1 LTRHLLVIGAQRC
14 GTTYLQSLLEAH
26 PEITMARPARPEPKV
41 FLSDASVDRGR
52 DWYRRTFFG
61 HATHERLLGE
71 KSTSYI
77 EVPEAADRAYRVLG
91 DDTVVLALL
100 RDPVARAVSNWR
112 FSTDNGLE
120 RRPLETALRENLA
133 EAAEWDRASTSV
145 SPFAYLERGRYE
157 QHLEPWFAAFPMN
170 LQVVFLQDLLDR
182 DEALGTL
189 YQHLGV
195 DPDFRPATR
204 EQLNESTEPIS
215 SLPPDLVHAMRTYFH
230 DHDLA
235 LSRRLGRRLPWPPE
249 QPPTRSDLD

>member
-41 FLSDASVDRGR
+41 FLAEASVERGR
-52 DWYRRTFFG
+52 DWYHRTFFG
-61 HATHERLLGE
+61 HATDERLLGE

-77 EVPEAADRAYRVLG
+77 EVPAAADRACRVLG
-91 DDTVVLALL
+91 EDTLVLALL

-120 RRPLETALRENLA
+120 QRPLETALRENLDQ
-133 EAAEWDRASTSV
+133 AAEWDSAATSV
-145 SPFAYLERGRYE
+145 SPFAYLERGRYD
-157 QHLEPWFAAFPMN
+157 QHLEPWFAVFPTTAR
-170 LQVVFLQDLLDR
+170 VVFLQDLLDR

-189 YQHLGV
+189 YQQLDV
-195 DPDFRPATR
+195 DPNFRPATR
-204 EQLNESTEPIS
+204 ERLNESTEPIS
-215 SLPPDLVHAMRTYFH
+215 SLPQDLLHALRTYFH

-249 QPPTRSDLD
+249 QPPTPE

>member
-1 LTRHLLVIGAQRC
+1 MTRHLLVIGAQRC

-41 FLSDASVDRGR
+41 FLAEASVERGR
-52 DWYRRTFFG
+52 DWYHRTFFG
-61 HATHERLLGE
+61 HATDERLLGE

-77 EVPEAADRAYRVLG
+77 EVPDAADRARRVLG
-91 DDTVVLALL
+91 EDTLILALL

-120 RRPLETALRENLA
+120 QRPLETALRENLDH
-133 EAAEWDRASTSV
+133 AAEWDSAATSV
-145 SPFAYLERGRYE
+145 SPFAYLERGRYD
-157 QHLEPWFAAFPMN
+157 QHLEPWFAVFPSTAR
-170 LQVVFLQDLLDR
+170 VVFLQDLLDR

-189 YQHLGV
+189 YEQLDV

-204 EQLNESTEPIS
+204 ERLNESMEPIS
-215 SLPPDLVHAMRTYFH
+215 SLPQDLLHALRTYFH
-230 DHDLA
+230 DHDVA

-249 QPPTRSDLD
+249 QPPTPE

>member
-41 FLSDASVDRGR
+41 FLAEASVERGR
-52 DWYRRTFFG
+52 DWYHRTFFG
-61 HATHERLLGE
+61 HATDERLLGE

-77 EVPEAADRAYRVLG
+77 EVPKAADRARRVLG
-91 DDTVVLALL
+91 EDTLILALL

-120 RRPLETALRENLA
+120 QRPLETALRENLDQ
-133 EAAEWDRASTSV
+133 AAEWDSAATSV

-157 QHLEPWFAAFPMN
+157 QHLEPWFAVFPTTAR
-170 LQVVFLQDLLDR
+170 VVFLQDLLDR

-189 YQHLGV
+189 YEQLDV

-204 EQLNESTEPIS
+204 ERLNESMEPIS
-215 SLPPDLVHAMRTYFH
+215 SLPQDLLHALRTYFH
-230 DHDLA
+230 DHDVA

-249 QPPTRSDLD
+249 QPPTPE

>member
-41 FLSDASVDRGR
+41 FLAEASVERGR
-52 DWYRRTFFG
+52 DWYHRTFFG
-61 HATHERLLGE
+61 HATDERLLGE

-77 EVPEAADRAYRVLG
+77 EVPKAADRARRVLG
-91 DDTVVLALL
+91 EDTLILALL

-120 RRPLETALRENLA
+120 QRPLETALRENLDQ
-133 EAAEWDRASTSV
+133 AAEWDSAATSV

-157 QHLEPWFAAFPMN
+157 QHLEPWFAVFPTTAR
-170 LQVVFLQDLLDR
+170 VVFLQDLLDR

-189 YQHLGV
+189 YQQLDV

-204 EQLNESTEPIS
+204 ERLNESMEPIS
-215 SLPPDLVHAMRTYFH
+215 SLPQDLLHALRTYFH
-230 DHDLA
+230 DHDVA

-249 QPPTRSDLD
+249 QPPTPE

>member
-1 LTRHLLVIGAQRC
+1 MTRHLLVIGAQRC

-41 FLSDASVDRGR
+41 FLAEASVERGR
-52 DWYRRTFFG
+52 DWYHRTFFG
-61 HATHERLLGE
+61 HATDERLLGE

-77 EVPEAADRAYRVLG
+77 EVPKAADRARRVLG
-91 DDTVVLALL
+91 EDTLILALL

-120 RRPLETALRENLA
+120 QRPLETALRENLDQ
-133 EAAEWDRASTSV
+133 AAEWDSAATSV

-157 QHLEPWFAAFPMN
+157 QHLEPWFAVFPTTAR
-170 LQVVFLQDLLDR
+170 VVFLQDLLDR

-189 YQHLGV
+189 YEQLDV

-204 EQLNESTEPIS
+204 ERLNESTEPIS
-215 SLPPDLVHAMRTYFH
+215 SLPQDLLHALRTYFH
-230 DHDLA
+230 DHDVA

-249 QPPTRSDLD
+249 QPPTTE

>member
-1 LTRHLLVIGAQRC
+1 MTRHLLVIGAQRC

-120 RRPLETALRENLA
+120 ERPLETALRENLA

-204 EQLNESTEPIS
+204 EQLNESTEPTS
-215 SLPPDLVHAMRTYFH
+215 SLPPDLVSAMRTYFH

>member
-41 FLSDASVDRGR
+41 FLAEASVERGR
-52 DWYRRTFFG
+52 DWYHRTYFG
-61 HATHERLLGE
+61 HATDERLLGE

-77 EVPEAADRAYRVLG
+77 EVPEAADRARRVLG
-91 DDTVVLALL
+91 EDTLILALL

-120 RRPLETALRENLA
+120 QRPLETALRENLDQ
-133 EAAEWDRASTSV
+133 AAEWDSAATSV

-157 QHLEPWFAAFPMN
+157 QHLEPWFAVFPTTAR
-170 LQVVFLQDLLDR
+170 VVFLQDLLDR

-189 YQHLGV
+189 YQQLDV

-204 EQLNESTEPIS
+204 ERLNESMEPIS
-215 SLPPDLVHAMRTYFH
+215 SLPQDLLHALRTYFH
-230 DHDLA
+230 DHDVA

-249 QPPTRSDLD
+249 QPPTPE

>member
-120 RRPLETALRENLA
+120 ERPLETALRENLA

-204 EQLNESTEPIS
+204 EQLNESTEPTS
-215 SLPPDLVHAMRTYFH
+215 SLPPDLVSAMRTYFH

>member
-1 LTRHLLVIGAQRC
+1 MIGAQRC

-41 FLSDASVDRGR
+41 FLSDDSVDRGR

-120 RRPLETALRENLA
+120 ERPLETALRENLA

-157 QHLEPWFAAFPMN
+157 QHLEPWFAVFPTTAR
-170 LQVVFLQDLLDR
+170 VVFLQDLLDR
-182 DEALGTL
+182 AFG
-189 YQHLGV
+189 G
-195 DPDFRPATR
+195 
-204 EQLNESTEPIS
+204 S
-215 SLPPDLVHAMRTYFH
+215 SLKLVMQ
-230 DHDLA
+230 A
-235 LSRRLGRRLPWPPE
+235 LSSKKASPE
-249 QPPTRSDLD
+249 ELAQIRQLLDDRERGTR

>member
-1 LTRHLLVIGAQRC
+1 MIGAQRC

-41 FLSDASVDRGR
+41 FLAEASVEPWRGTGTTGPSSGTRR
-52 DWYRRTFFG
+52 D
-61 HATHERLLGE
+61 ERLLGE

-77 EVPEAADRAYRVLG
+77 EVPEAADRACRVLG
-91 DDTVVLALL
+91 EDTLILALL

-120 RRPLETALRENLA
+120 QRPLETALRENLDQ
-133 EAAEWDRASTSV
+133 AAEWDSAATSV

-157 QHLEPWFAAFPMN
+157 QHLEPWFAVFPTTA
-170 LQVVFLQDLLDR
+170 QVVFLQDLLDR

-189 YQHLGV
+189 YAAPRRRPGLPAG
-195 DPDFRPATR
+195 DPGAAQREHGADLVAAPGPPATPCAR
-204 EQLNESTEPIS
+204 TSTTS
-215 SLPPDLVHAMRTYFH
+215 
-230 DHDLA
+230 DLA

-249 QPPTRSDLD
+249 QPPTPE

>member
-1 LTRHLLVIGAQRC
+1 MIGAQRC

-41 FLSDASVDRGR
+41 FLAEASVERGR
-52 DWYRRTFFG
+52 DWYHRTFFG
-61 HATHERLLGE
+61 HATDERLLGE

-77 EVPEAADRAYRVLG
+77 EVPKAADRARRVLG
-91 DDTVVLALL
+91 EDTLILALL

-120 RRPLETALRENLA
+120 QRPLETALRENLDQ
-133 EAAEWDRASTSV
+133 AAEWDSAATSV

-157 QHLEPWFAAFPMN
+157 QHLQPWFAVFPTTTR
-170 LQVVFLQDLLDR
+170 VVFLQDLLDR

-189 YQHLGV
+189 YQQLDV

-204 EQLNESTEPIS
+204 ERLNESMEPIS
-215 SLPPDLVHAMRTYFH
+215 SLPQDLLHALRTYFH
-230 DHDLA
+230 DHDVA
-235 LSRRLGRRLPWPPE
+235 LSRRLGRRLPWSPE
-249 QPPTRSDLD
+249 QPPTPE

>member
-41 FLSDASVDRGR
+41 FLAEASVERGR
-52 DWYRRTFFG
+52 DWYQRTFFG
-61 HATHERLLGE
+61 HATDERLLGE

-77 EVPEAADRAYRVLG
+77 EVPEAADRAWQVLG
-91 DDTVVLALL
+91 DDTLILALL

-120 RRPLETALRENLA
+120 QRPLETALRENLDH
-133 EAAEWDRASTSV
+133 AAEWDSASTSV

-157 QHLEPWFAAFPMN
+157 QHLEPWFAVFPTTAR
-170 LQVVFLQDLLDR
+170 VVFLQDLLDR

-189 YQHLGV
+189 YRQLDV

-204 EQLNESTEPIS
+204 ERLNESTEPIS
-215 SLPPDLVHAMRTYFH
+215 SLPEDLLHALRTYFH

-235 LSRRLGRRLPWPPE
+235 LSSRLGRRLPWPPE
-249 QPPTRSDLD
+249 QPPTPE

>member
-1 LTRHLLVIGAQRC
+1 
-14 GTTYLQSLLEAH
+14 
-26 PEITMARPARPEPKV
+26 MARPARPEPKV

-120 RRPLETALRENLA
+120 ERPLETALRENLA

-204 EQLNESTEPIS
+204 EQLNESTEPTS
-215 SLPPDLVHAMRTYFH
+215 SLPPDLLQAMRTYFH
-230 DHDLA
+230 ENDLA